1 MLRHVRSEWEHFW
14 LVGERGYSGLAG
26 QLSKLAVSPRRNA
39 GAKLA
44 MLGCITAPPSSSQI
58 SAGSPKSDHVKTIS
72 ALSIFAALALGTPA
86 SAQDAAV
93 SPWSKAAY
101 SSMRL
106 IAGATAPSGK
116 QRVGVEIT
124 MSPGFKTYW
133 RSPGDAGVPPVFD
146 WSGSENVGGLDVRWP
161 TPERFDDGAGSGIG
175 YVGEVVVPVS
185 VQPIDPARPVTVV
198 LKLDYAVC
206 DKICVPAKG
215 EARLW
220 LEPGVTSVTSPRLEQ
235 FEARIPHGVKLGAA
249 DDRLSILEV
258 THSDAAVKLLL
269 KAPEGGSVDDVFVEG
284 AGMWSFGRPMVTA
297 KLKIVE
303 RPKGATGPT
312 PLIIT
317 VRGKPQSVETRL
329 ELDIG
334 SAKP

>member
-1 MLRHVRSEWEHFW
+1 MLV
-14 LVGERGYSGLAG
+14 
-26 QLSKLAVSPRRNA
+26 Q
-39 GAKLA
+39 
-44 MLGCITAPPSSSQI
+44 ITASPSYSQNP
-58 SAGSPKSDHVKTIS
+58 AGSPKSDHVKTIT
-72 ALSIFAALALGTPA
+72 ALPFLAALALGAPA
-86 SAQDAAV
+86 SAQEAAI
-93 SPWSKAAY
+93 SPWSESEHAKL
-101 SSMRL
+101 RL
-106 IAGATAPSGK
+106 IAGPTTATGK
-116 QRVGVEIT
+116 QRVGVEIV

-161 TPERFDDGAGSGIG
+161 TPERFEDGAGSGIG

-185 VQPIDPARPVTVV
+185 IQPVDPARPVTVV

-235 FEARIPHGVKLGAA
+235 FEARVPHAVKLGTTS
-249 DDRLSILEV
+249 DRLSILDV
-258 THSDAAVKLLL
+258 THSDAAVKLSL
-269 KAPEGGSVDDVFVEG
+269 KAPEGGSIDDVFVEG
-284 AGMWSFGRPMVTA
+284 AGMWSFGRPVLAPQPDGTVAA

-317 VRGKPQSVETRL
+317 VRGKPQAVETRL

-334 SAKP
+334 NAKP

>member
-1 MLRHVRSEWEHFW
+1 M
-14 LVGERGYSGLAG
+14 
-26 QLSKLAVSPRRNA
+26 KT
-39 GAKLA
+39 
-44 MLGCITAPPSSSQI
+44 ITALP
-58 SAGSPKSDHVKTIS
+58 
-72 ALSIFAALALGTPA
+72 LFAALAFGAPA
-86 SAQDAAV
+86 SAQEAAV

-124 MSPGFKTYW
+124 MSQGFKTYW

-161 TPERFDDGAGSGIG
+161 TPERFEDGAGSGIG

-185 VQPIDPARPVTVV
+185 VQPVDPTRPVTVV

-220 LEPGVTSVTSPRLEQ
+220 LEPGVTSVTSPRLEL
-235 FEARIPHGVKLGAA
+235 FEARIPQAIKPGPAE
-249 DDRLSILEV
+249 DRLAILDV
-258 THSDAAVKLLL
+258 AHSDAAVKLTI
-269 KAPEGGSVDDVFVEG
+269 KTPEGGSVDDVFVEG
-284 AGMWSFGRPMVTA
+284 AGMWSFGRPMLMPQPDGTVAA

-317 VRGKPQSVETRL
+317 VRGKPHSVETRL
-329 ELDIG
+329 DLDIG
-334 SAKP
+334 NAKP

>member
-1 MLRHVRSEWEHFW
+1 MLV
-14 LVGERGYSGLAG
+14 
-26 QLSKLAVSPRRNA
+26 Q
-39 GAKLA
+39 
-44 MLGCITAPPSSSQI
+44 ITASPSYSQNP
-58 SAGSPKSDHVKTIS
+58 AGSPKSDHVKTIT
-72 ALSIFAALALGTPA
+72 ALPFLAALALGAPA
-86 SAQDAAV
+86 SAQEAAI

-106 IAGATAPSGK
+106 IAGATAASGK

-161 TPERFDDGAGSGIG
+161 TPERFEDGAGSGIG

-185 VQPIDPARPVTVV
+185 IQPVDPARPVTVV

-235 FEARIPHGVKLGAA
+235 FEARVPHAVKLGTTS
-249 DDRLSILEV
+249 DRLSILDV
-258 THSDAAVKLLL
+258 THSDAAVKLSL
-269 KAPEGGSVDDVFVEG
+269 KAPEGGSIDDVFVEG
-284 AGMWSFGRPMVTA
+284 AGMWSFGRPVLAPQPDGTVAA

-317 VRGKPQSVETRL
+317 VRGKPQAVETRL

-334 SAKP
+334 NAKP

>member
-1 MLRHVRSEWEHFW
+1 MKTVTP
-14 LVGERGYSGLAG
+14 
-26 QLSKLAVSPRRNA
+26 LSFL
-39 GAKLA
+39 
-44 MLGCITAPPSSSQI
+44 
-58 SAGSPKSDHVKTIS
+58 
-72 ALSIFAALALGTPA
+72 AALTLGAPA

-175 YVGEVVVPVS
+175 YVGDVVVPVS
-185 VQPIDPARPVTVV
+185 VQPIDPTRPVTVV

-235 FEARIPHGVKLGAA
+235 FEARIPHAVKLGAA

-258 THSDAAVKLLL
+258 THSDAAVKLVL

-284 AGMWSFGRPMVTA
+284 AGMWSFGRAMLMPQPDGTVAA
-297 KLKIVE
+297 KLRIVE

-334 SAKP
+334 NAKP

>member
-1 MLRHVRSEWEHFW
+1 MRANDQFRVLRQPCS
-14 LVGERGYSGLAG
+14 
-26 QLSKLAVSPRRNA
+26 
-39 GAKLA
+39 
-44 MLGCITAPPSSSQI
+44 
-58 SAGSPKSDHVKTIS
+58 
-72 ALSIFAALALGTPA
+72 
-86 SAQDAAV
+86 
-93 SPWSKAAY
+93 
-101 SSMRL
+101 
-106 IAGATAPSGK
+106 
-116 QRVGVEIT
+116 RVGVEIA

-161 TPERFDDGAGSGIG
+161 TPERFEDGAGSGIG

-185 VQPIDPARPVTVV
+185 VQPVDPARPVTVV

-220 LEPGVTSVTSPRLEQ
+220 LEPGVTSVSSPRLEQ
-235 FEARIPHGVKLGAA
+235 FEARIPHAVKLGANS
-249 DDRLSILEV
+249 DRLSILEV
-258 THSDAAVKLLL
+258 SHSDAAVKLLL
-269 KAPEGGSVDDVFVEG
+269 KAPEGGAVDDVFVEG
-284 AGMWSFGRPMVTA
+284 AGMWSFGKPTLMPQPDGTVAA

-334 SAKP
+334 NAKP